1 MSKQMEYRKQIE
13 VIESQLTKENKEYM
27 GRINGYMMI
36 ASVFHRQEEAVT
48 AQLLSIYQD
57 VLEAQKD
64 GLSAEDFLGKD
75 SKQMADDL
83 LNYLPPIGV
92 KEVGR
97 LAGLVWL
104 VYVGSRFLMEFAGS
118 GTVQF
123 NWLALVCDSLLA
135 FLLPAGIMLLLRNL
149 IYQTSK
155 LKIWAT
161 YIGFPL
167 VYVAILAGRFIL
179 LPDGTDISL
188 TGWTSLIPV
197 ILIGL
202 ALLCYR
208 KEKLVSH
215 VFMPTYGLM
224 LAGGILNLVMMVPTW
239 LNLVLVILPAVVF
252 WIGSMVLLVRKP
264 KVVK

>member
-13 VIESQLTKENKEYM
+13 VIESQLIKENKEYM

-64 GLSAEDFLGKD
+64 GLSAEEFLGKD

-97 LAGLVWL
+97 MAGLVWV
-104 VYVGSRFLMEFAGS
+104 VYVGSQFLMEFAGS

-123 NWLALVCDSLLA
+123 NWLALCVIVCWPFYCRLA
-135 FLLPAGIMLLLRNL
+135 SCSCYGI
-149 IYQTSK
+149 
-155 LKIWAT
+155 
-161 YIGFPL
+161 
-167 VYVAILAGRFIL
+167 
-179 LPDGTDISL
+179 
-188 TGWTSLIPV
+188 
-197 ILIGL
+197 
-202 ALLCYR
+202 
-208 KEKLVSH
+208 
-215 VFMPTYGLM
+215 
-224 LAGGILNLVMMVPTW
+224 
-239 LNLVLVILPAVVF
+239 
-252 WIGSMVLLVRKP
+252 
-264 KVVK
+264 

>member
-13 VIESQLTKENKEYM
+13 VIESQLIKENKEYM

-64 GLSAEDFLGKD
+64 GLSAEEFLGKD

-83 LNYLPPIGV
+83 LSYLPPIGV

-97 LAGLVWL
+97 LAGLVWV
-104 VYVGSRFLMEFAGS
+104 VYVGSQFLMEFAGS

-197 ILIGL
+197 LLIGL
-202 ALLCYR
+202 ALLFFQ
-208 KEKLVSH
+208 KEKLVRY
-215 VFMPTYGLM
+215 VFLPTYLLIALSGVIHM
-224 LAGGILNLVMMVPTW
+224 IMTVPIL
-239 LNLVLVILPAVVF
+239 LNLVLLILPAMAF
-252 WIGSMVLLVRKP
+252 WIGTAVLLMK
-264 KVVK
+264 KEK

>member
-1 MSKQMEYRKQIE
+1 MSKQMEYRQQIE
-13 VIESQLTKENKEYM
+13 VIESQLIKENKEYM

-64 GLSAEDFLGKD
+64 GLSAEEFLGKD

-104 VYVGSRFLMEFAGS
+104 VYVGSQFLMEFAGS

-135 FLLPAGIMLLLRNL
+135 FLLPAGIILLLRNL

-167 VYVAILAGRFIL
+167 VYVAILAGRFTL
-179 LPDGTDISL
+179 LPDWYRHLFDWLDKPDSSPPHRSRSAIFPKGKISPLCLFTDLSL
-188 TGWTSLIPV
+188 YGGWRCGKYGYDCPSLAQSGV
-197 ILIGL
+197 AHSASHGL
-202 ALLCYR
+202 LDWNCGFVG
-208 KEKLVSH
+208 EK
-215 VFMPTYGLM
+215 GE
-224 LAGGILNLVMMVPTW
+224 
-239 LNLVLVILPAVVF
+239 
-252 WIGSMVLLVRKP
+252 VR
-264 KVVK
+264 

>member
-1 MSKQMEYRKQIE
+1 MLKHMEYRKQIE
-13 VIESQLTKENKEYM
+13 VIESQMTKENKEYM

-36 ASVFHRQEEAVT
+36 TSIFHRQEEAVT

-75 SKQMADDL
+75 SKQMADEL

-97 LAGLVWL
+97 LVGLVWL
-104 VYVGSRFLMEFAGS
+104 VYVGSQFLMEFSGS
-118 GTVQF
+118 GIVQF

-155 LKIWAT
+155 PKILGT

-179 LPDGTDISL
+179 LPDGSDISL

-197 ILIGL
+197 LLIGL
-202 ALLCYR
+202 ALLFFQ
-208 KEKLVSH
+208 KEKLVCY
-215 VFMPTYGLM
+215 VFLPTYLFM
-224 LAGGILNLVMMVPTW
+224 IVGGVLHMVITVPVW
-239 LNLVLVILPAVVF
+239 LNLVLVILPAMAF
-252 WIGSMVLLVRKP
+252 WIGSAVLLVRK
-264 KVVK
+264 KK

>member
-13 VIESQLTKENKEYM
+13 LIESQLTKENKEYM

-83 LNYLPPIGV
+83 LSYLPPIGFM
-92 KEVGR
+92 EVAN
-97 LAGLVWL
+97 LSGLML
-104 VYVGSRFLMEFAGS
+104 IIYLGSQWLMEFAGS

-197 ILIGL
+197 LLIGL
-202 ALLCYR
+202 ALLFFQ
-208 KEKLVSH
+208 KEKLVRY
-215 VFMPTYGLM
+215 VFLPSYLF
-224 LAGGILNLVMMVPTW
+224 MMVGGVVNMVMTVPVW
-239 LNLVLVILPAVVF
+239 LNLVLLILPAMAF
-252 WIGSMVLLVRKP
+252 WIGTAVLLMRKE
-264 KVVK
+264 K

>member
-13 VIESQLTKENKEYM
+13 VIESQLIKENKEYM

-64 GLSAEDFLGKD
+64 GLSAEEFLGKD

-97 LAGLVWL
+97 LAGLVWV
-104 VYVGSRFLMEFAGS
+104 VYVGSQFLMEFAGS

-161 YIGFPL
+161 YIGFTL
-167 VYVAILAGRFIL
+167 VYVAFLAGRFTL
-179 LPDGTDISL
+179 LPDGTDVSL
-188 TGWTSLIPV
+188 TGWASLIPV
-197 ILIGL
+197 LLIGL
-202 ALLCYR
+202 ALLFFQ
-208 KEKLVSH
+208 KEKLVRY
-215 VFMPTYGLM
+215 VFLPTYLLIALSGVIHM
-224 LAGGILNLVMMVPTW
+224 TMTVPIW
-239 LNLVLVILPAVVF
+239 LNLVLLILPAMAF
-252 WIGSMVLLVRKP
+252 WIGTAVLLMK
-264 KVVK
+264 KEK

>member
-1 MSKQMEYRKQIE
+1 MSKQMEYRNQIE
-13 VIESQLTKENKEYM
+13 VIENQLTKENKEYM

-64 GLSAEDFLGKD
+64 RLSAEDFLGKD
-75 SKQMADDL
+75 SKQMADEL

-97 LAGLVWL
+97 LVGLVWL
-104 VYVGSRFLMEFAGS
+104 VYVGSQFLMEFSGS

-155 LKIWAT
+155 PKIWAT

-197 ILIGL
+197 LLIGL
-202 ALLCYR
+202 ALLFFQ
-208 KEKLVSH
+208 KEKLVRY
-215 VFMPTYGLM
+215 VFLPTYLFM
-224 LAGGILNLVMMVPTW
+224 IVGGVVNMVMTVPVW
-239 LNLVLVILPAVVF
+239 LNLMLVILPAMAF
-252 WIGSMVLLVRKP
+252 WIGSAVLLVRKG
-264 KVVK
+264 K

>member
-1 MSKQMEYRKQIE
+1 
-13 VIESQLTKENKEYM
+13 
-27 GRINGYMMI
+27 
-36 ASVFHRQEEAVT
+36 

-83 LNYLPPIGV
+83 LSYLPPIGFV
-92 KEVGR
+92 EVAN
-97 LAGLVWL
+97 LSGLMLIIYLGSQWL
-104 VYVGSRFLMEFAGS
+104 MDFAGS

-202 ALLCYR
+202 ALLFFH
-208 KEKLVSH
+208 KEKLVRY

-224 LAGGILNLVMMVPTW
+224 LAGGILNLVITVPAW
-239 LNLVLVILPAVVF
+239 LKLVLVILPAVVF

-264 KVVK
+264 KVAK

>member
-1 MSKQMEYRKQIE
+1 MQYRKQIE
-13 VIESQLTKENKEYM
+13 EIEGQLTKENKEYM
-27 GRINGYMMI
+27 GRVNGYMMI
-36 ASVFHRQEEAVT
+36 ASIFHRQEEAVT

-57 VLEAQKD
+57 VLDAQQD
-64 GLSAEDFLGKD
+64 GLSAEAFLGKD

-83 LNYLPPIGV
+83 LSYLPPIGL

-104 VYVGSRFLMEFAGS
+104 VYVGSQFLMEFAGS
-118 GTVQF
+118 GTIGL
-123 NWLALVCDSLLA
+123 NWIDLLCDSLLA

-167 VYVAILAGRFIL
+167 VYVGILVGRAFL
-179 LPDGTDISL
+179 LSDEADLLL
-188 TGWTSLIPV
+188 TGWTSLVPV
-197 ILIGL
+197 VLIGL
-202 ALLCYR
+202 ALLYYR

-215 VFMPTYGLM
+215 VFLPTYGLM
-224 LAGGILNLVMMVPTW
+224 LAGGILNLVMTVPAW

-252 WIGSMVLLVRKP
+252 WIGTMVLLVRKP
-264 KVVK
+264 KAVK

>member
-13 VIESQLTKENKEYM
+13 VIESQLIKENKEYM

-64 GLSAEDFLGKD
+64 GLSAEEFLGKD

-97 LAGLVWL
+97 LAGLVWV
-104 VYVGSRFLMEFAGS
+104 VYVGSQFLMEFAGS

-123 NWLALVCDSLLA
+123 NWLALV
-135 FLLPAGIMLLLRNL
+135 
-149 IYQTSK
+149 
-155 LKIWAT
+155 
-161 YIGFPL
+161 
-167 VYVAILAGRFIL
+167 
-179 LPDGTDISL
+179 
-188 TGWTSLIPV
+188 
-197 ILIGL
+197 
-202 ALLCYR
+202 
-208 KEKLVSH
+208 
-215 VFMPTYGLM
+215 
-224 LAGGILNLVMMVPTW
+224 
-239 LNLVLVILPAVVF
+239 
-252 WIGSMVLLVRKP
+252 
-264 KVVK
+264 

>member
-1 MSKQMEYRKQIE
+1 MSKLMEYRKQIE

-57 VLEAQKD
+57 VLEAQND

-97 LAGLVWL
+97 LAGFVWL

-118 GTVQF
+118 AQ
-123 NWLALVCDSLLA
+123 S
-135 FLLPAGIMLLLRNL
+135 NL
-149 IYQTSK
+149 I
-155 LKIWAT
+155 
-161 YIGFPL
+161 G
-167 VYVAILAGRFIL
+167 
-179 LPDGTDISL
+179 
-188 TGWTSLIPV
+188 
-197 ILIGL
+197 
-202 ALLCYR
+202 
-208 KEKLVSH
+208 
-215 VFMPTYGLM
+215 
-224 LAGGILNLVMMVPTW
+224 
-239 LNLVLVILPAVVF
+239 
-252 WIGSMVLLVRKP
+252 
-264 KVVK
+264 

>member
-13 VIESQLTKENKEYM
+13 VMESQLIKENKEYM

-64 GLSAEDFLGKD
+64 GLSAEEFLGKD

-97 LAGLVWL
+97 LAGLVWV
-104 VYVGSRFLMEFAGS
+104 VYVGSQFLMEFAGS

-135 FLLPAGIMLLLRNL
+135 FLLPAGIMLLLGNL

-167 VYVAILAGRFIL
+167 VYVAILAGRFTL

-197 ILIGL
+197 LLIGL
-202 ALLCYR
+202 ALLFFQ
-208 KEKLVSH
+208 KEKLVRY
-215 VFMPTYGLM
+215 VFLPTYLFM
-224 LAGGILNLVMMVPTW
+224 VVGGVANMVMTVPVW
-239 LNLVLVILPAVVF
+239 LNLVLLILPAMAF
-252 WIGSMVLLVRKP
+252 WIGTAVLLMK
-264 KVVK
+264 KEK

>member
-13 VIESQLTKENKEYM
+13 VIESQLIKENKEYM

-64 GLSAEDFLGKD
+64 GLSAEEFLGKD

-97 LAGLVWL
+97 LAGLVWV
-104 VYVGSRFLMEFAGS
+104 VYVGSQFLMEFAGS

-179 LPDGTDISL
+179 LSYGTDISL

-197 ILIGL
+197 LLIGL
-202 ALLCYR
+202 ALLFFQ
-208 KEKLVSH
+208 KEKLVRY
-215 VFMPTYGLM
+215 VFLPTYLFM
-224 LAGGILNLVMMVPTW
+224 VVGGVANMVMTVPVW
-239 LNLVLVILPAVVF
+239 LNLVLLILPAMAF
-252 WIGSMVLLVRKP
+252 WIGTAVLLVRKE
-264 KVVK
+264 K

>member
-1 MSKQMEYRKQIE
+1 MLKHMEYRKQIE
-13 VIESQLTKENKEYM
+13 VIEDQLTKENKEYM
-27 GRINGYMMI
+27 GRVNGYMMI
-36 ASVFHRQEEAVT
+36 TSIFHRQEEAVT

-57 VLEAQKD
+57 VLEAQKA
-64 GLSAEDFLGKD
+64 GLSAEEFLGKD

-104 VYVGSRFLMEFAGS
+104 VYVGSQFLIEFAGS

-149 IYQTSK
+149 IYQTST

-167 VYVAILAGRFIL
+167 VYVAILVGRFIL

-188 TGWTSLIPV
+188 TGWTSLIP
-197 ILIGL
+197 ILLIGL
-202 ALLCYR
+202 ALLFFH
-208 KEKLVSH
+208 KEKLVRY
-215 VFMPTYGLM
+215 VFLPTYL
-224 LAGGILNLVMMVPTW
+224 LIVLGGVVHMTMTVPVW
-239 LNLVLVILPAVVF
+239 LNLILLILPAMAF
-252 WIGSMVLLVRKP
+252 WIGTAVLLVRKRQ
-264 KVVK
+264 

>member
-83 LNYLPPIGV
+83 LSYLPPIGFM
-92 KEVGR
+92 EVAN
-97 LAGLVWL
+97 LSGLMLIIYLGSQWL
-104 VYVGSRFLMEFAGS
+104 MDFAGT
-118 GTVQF
+118 GTISI
-123 NWLALVCDSLLA
+123 NWLGWVCDTVLSLLLPSGI
-135 FLLPAGIMLLLRNL
+135 FLIIRGL

-155 LKIWAT
+155 IKVWASFLC
-161 YIGFPL
+161 IPL
-167 VYVAILAGRFIL
+167 LFLLICGLRLWAIPKE
-179 LPDGTDISL
+179 PDLVL
-188 TGWTSLIPV
+188 TGWGLLVPLTL
-197 ILIGL
+197 LGL
-202 ALLCYR
+202 ALLFFQ
-208 KEKLVSH
+208 KEKLVRY
-215 VFMPTYGLM
+215 VFLPTYLFMIVGGVVNMVMTVPVWFNLM
-224 LAGGILNLVMMVPTW
+224 
-239 LNLVLVILPAVVF
+239 LVILPAMAF
-252 WIGSMVLLVRKP
+252 WIGSVVLLMK
-264 KVVK
+264 KEK

>member
-13 VIESQLTKENKEYM
+13 VIESQLIKENKEYM

-64 GLSAEDFLGKD
+64 GLSAEEFLGKD

-97 LAGLVWL
+97 LAGLVWV
-104 VYVGSRFLMEFAGS
+104 VYVGSQFLMEFAGS

-188 TGWTSLIPV
+188 TGWASLIPV
-197 ILIGL
+197 LLIGL
-202 ALLCYR
+202 ALLFFQ
-208 KEKLVSH
+208 KEKLVRY
-215 VFMPTYGLM
+215 VFLPTYLFM
-224 LAGGILNLVMMVPTW
+224 VVGGVANMVMTVPVW
-239 LNLVLVILPAVVF
+239 LNLMLLILPAMAF
-252 WIGSMVLLVRKP
+252 WIGTAVLLMK
-264 KVVK
+264 KEK

>member
-1 MSKQMEYRKQIE
+1 MSKQMEYRQQIE
-13 VIESQLTKENKEYM
+13 VIESQLIKENKEYM

-64 GLSAEDFLGKD
+64 GLSAEEFLGKD

-92 KEVGR
+92 KEVGS
-97 LAGLVWL
+97 LAGLVWV
-104 VYVGSRFLMEFAGS
+104 VYVGSQFLMEFAGS
-118 GTVQF
+118 GTVQS

-197 ILIGL
+197 LLIGL
-202 ALLCYR
+202 ALLFFQ
-208 KEKLVSH
+208 KEKLVRY
-215 VFMPTYGLM
+215 VFLPTYLLIALSGVIHM
-224 LAGGILNLVMMVPTW
+224 TMTVPIW
-239 LNLVLVILPAVVF
+239 LNLVLLILPAMAF
-252 WIGSMVLLVRKP
+252 WIGTAVLLMK
-264 KVVK
+264 KEK

>member
-13 VIESQLTKENKEYM
+13 VIESQLIKENKEFM

-36 ASVFHRQEEAVT
+36 ASVFHIQEEAVT

-64 GLSAEDFLGKD
+64 GLSVEEFLGKD

-167 VYVAILAGRFIL
+167 VYVAILAGRFTL

-197 ILIGL
+197 LLIGL
-202 ALLCYR
+202 ALLFFQ
-208 KEKLVSH
+208 KEKLVRY
-215 VFMPTYGLM
+215 VFLPTYLFM
-224 LAGGILNLVMMVPTW
+224 VVGGVANMVMTVPVW
-239 LNLVLVILPAVVF
+239 LNLMLLILPAMAF
-252 WIGSMVLLVRKP
+252 WIGTAVLLMK
-264 KVVK
+264 KEK